1 MSLGFK
7 IKRLREEN
15 NLTQSELGEKLNISK
30 ATISKYETDKVEP
43 SIPTLISMSKL
54 FNVSIDFLVGN
65 EENFETIAAH
75 SDDRTKNLTDEQ
87 KKQID
92 NFIDFIL
99 LQSSQDKNE

>member
-99 LQSSQDKNE
+99 LQSLQDKNE